1 MSIESKKRKKRKIQD
16 NIGSRKKTEDLLV
29 VYPIAVGQVSH
40 LSNLFNV
47 ITSSDFSECG
57 NLNYQIPS
65 PLEGEGWGEG
75 DRS

>member
-47 ITSSDFSECG
+47 IASSDFSECG
-57 NLNYQIPS
+57 NLNSQIPS
-65 PLEGEGWGEG
+65 PLEGEG
-75 DRS
+75 